1 MGRVFR
7 KEVQLPTI
15 AGTHLDLLDQILL
28 ESRKDNLSLTGFKTV
43 RHGRDGSDI
52 IGHGEQNQLLVDEV
66 LDGYPVDVVVQIG
79 ARLVIEATNM
89 SFGRSRK
96 RALAANVL

>member
-43 RHGRDGSDI
+43 RHGRDGSDV
-52 IGHGEQNQLLVDEV
+52 IGHGKQNQLLVDKV